1 MRVAGFLLVALAS
14 LGVPAAVSGQDVGQK
29 GITMGYPESIGL
41 LWHVTEKVAVR
52 PEFSFAHSS
61 TDTNLPFIDNN
72 ISSTT
77 VSVGVSALYYL
88 SNADGLRPYVAPRW
102 MYGHT
107 GPGGGTTSHIN
118 SLGGAFGAQYAL
130 GKRFSVFGET
140 GLTYSHA
147 TAKTDVAPLGI
158 VDSLTTH
165 SNTIGLHTGAGVI
178 FYF

>member
-1 MRVAGFLLVALAS
+1 MRVAGLLLVVLS
-14 LGVPAAVSGQDVGQK
+14 LGVSAAASGQDVGQK

-41 LWHVTEKVAVR
+41 LWHVTDKVAVR
-52 PEFSFAHSS
+52 PEFSFSHAS
-61 TDTNLPFIDNN
+61 TDTNLPFVDDN

-77 VSVGVSALYYL
+77 VGVGVSALCYL
-88 SNADGLRPYVAPRW
+88 SNADGLRTYVAPRW

-107 GPGGGTTSHIN
+107 GPGAGTTSHVN
-118 SLGGAFGAQYAL
+118 SIGGAFGAQYAL

-147 TAKTDVAPLGI
+147 TAKADVSTLGV

-165 SNTIGLHTGAGVI
+165 SNTIGMHTGAGVI